1 MIGRLGELIYRLN
14 NRLII
19 LLLLIL
25 PASMFVGSRTFP
37 TVRAAGF
44 TGTGLVCITAS
55 STATNCSNTVPSI
68 GPFTL
73 GSTFTVGVFI
83 NNSQAMGGFDIYVK
97 SDPTFLSPTGAA
109 LGPLIVTPS
118 LTSICVN
125 GSAQTGACTTNTANG
140 PGVAEVTTI
149 ESSGSNECGGVSPCS
164 GMAFTINY
172 TVVGA
177 TSTPTALAYPTAAGC
192 STSSVSSPPNTCVL
206 VDNSVGTTL
215 PENIQAATVAIT
227 LPSAVVC
234 IVYPS
239 TATSCLVGAPN
250 IPVTSGLTFT
260 VGVFI
265 QGSQPLA
272 GFDIYVSVDTNYLIP
287 TNATLGSL
295 ISSPSLTSICI
306 NGATATGS
314 CTVNTAN
321 RPGVVEV
328 STVESSGGNECL
340 SAPCSGLAFTISF
353 KVVGKTSSSSLF
365 YPTAAG
371 CSNTSAA
378 SPPSSP
384 NECVLLADAFGI
396 TLPESLQ
403 GAFVTQSVFRDSTSI
418 AKTCGSPVVVG
429 QLSRC
434 TATVTDT
441 NATAPSSPIGAVT
454 WTSDGSGSFNPNVCT
469 LSAIGPNN
477 SGCTVFYMPSLVGT
491 GTHHVGAI
499 YVGDPAHSGSTGPS
513 FNLNVTKATARIFTA
528 VIVDQTGRP
537 VPASGIP
544 VGVPVHDVVIF
555 LGGFPVTG
563 APGTVTYTL
572 FPNSGCTAGTGTV
585 VSTVNVDASDSVK
598 SSTSTAPNPA
608 GSYSFN
614 AFYSGDSNNNAVTS
628 ACEPFTVTPAPSF
641 TNPHW
646 THHLSLS
653 KTSNTQ
659 GWTVTVD
666 NPLSSAVNVVI
677 RIVGGSAINP
687 SLTFDVTCGVT
698 CVNTVGGVN
707 FTPGLTPVSL
717 AAGAKISFSF
727 NQPIS
732 GSFANQKVTFTAT
745 LYWATGTLY
754 TRGNPRSGSFAVVP

>member
-1 MIGRLGELIYRLN
+1 
-14 NRLII
+14 
-19 LLLLIL
+19 
-25 PASMFVGSRTFP
+25 
-37 TVRAAGF
+37 
-44 TGTGLVCITAS
+44 
-55 STATNCSNTVPSI
+55 
-68 GPFTL
+68 
-73 GSTFTVGVFI
+73 
-83 NNSQAMGGFDIYVK
+83 MGGFDIFVN
-97 SDPTFLSPTGAA
+97 SSNAFVNPTSAA
-109 LGPLIVTPS
+109 LGTLIVNPS
-118 LTSICVN
+118 LTSICIN
-125 GSAQTGACTTNTANG
+125 GTPTTGSCTVGEANG
-140 PGVAEVTTI
+140 PGVVEVTTI
-149 ESSGSNECGGVSPCS
+149 ESSGSNECGGLSPCS

-177 TSTPTALAYPTAAGC
+177 TSAPTSLSYPTAAGC

-206 VDNSVGTTL
+206 VDNSLGATL
-215 PENIQAATVAIT
+215 PENVQGASVSIT
-227 LPSAVVC
+227 LPPAVVC

-239 TATSCLVGAPN
+239 TATQCPVGAPN
-250 IPVTSGLTFT
+250 IPVLPGSIFT
-260 VGVFI
+260 VGVFV
-265 QGSQPLA
+265 QSSQPLA
-272 GFDIYVSVDTNYLIP
+272 GFDIYVSVNTNYLIP

-295 ISSPSLTSICI
+295 IFSPSLTSICI
-306 NGATATGS
+306 NGATTAGS

-321 RPGVVEV
+321 GPGVVEV
-328 STVESSGGNECL
+328 STIESSGSNECA
-340 SAPCSGLAFTISF
+340 SAPCSGLAFTITF
-353 KVVGKTSSSSLF
+353 KMVGKTSSTLLS

-378 SPPSSP
+378 SPPNPP
-384 NECVLLADAFGI
+384 NECVLLADAFGT

-403 GAFVTQSVFRDSTSI
+403 GASVTQTVFRDLTTIS
-418 AKTCGSPVVVG
+418 KLCGSPVVVG
-429 QLSRC
+429 QLSAC

-441 NATAPSSPIGAVT
+441 NTTAPSSPIGLVT

-477 SGCTVFYMPSLVGT
+477 SGCSIFYVPTLVGS
-491 GTHHVGAI
+491 GTHHIGAI
-499 YVGDPAHSGSTGPS
+499 YAGDTVHAGSTGPS
-513 FNLNVTKATARIFTA
+513 FNLTVTKATARIFTA
-528 VIVDQTGRP
+528 VIVDQTGLP

-544 VGVPVHDVVIF
+544 VGVPVHDAVVF

-585 VSTVNVDASDSVK
+585 VSTVNVDASDSVQ
-598 SSTSTAPNPA
+598 SSTSTAPNPS

-614 AFYSGDSNNNAVTS
+614 AVYSGDSNNNALTS

-666 NPLSSAVNVVI
+666 NPLSSTVNVVV

-707 FTPGLTPVSL
+707 FTPGLTPVSI

-727 NQPIS
+727 NQPVS
-732 GSFANQKVTFTAT
+732 SSFANQKVTFTAT

-754 TRGNPRSGSFAVVP
+754 TRGNPKSGSFAVVP